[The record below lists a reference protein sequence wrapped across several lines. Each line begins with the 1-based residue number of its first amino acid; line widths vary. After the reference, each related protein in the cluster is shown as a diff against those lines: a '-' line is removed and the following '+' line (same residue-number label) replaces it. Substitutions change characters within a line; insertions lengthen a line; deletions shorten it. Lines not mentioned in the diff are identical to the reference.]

1 MKALVTG
8 ATGYLGRA
16 LCALLGSEGIT
27 VHAFCRS
34 RIKSQAIAGDHVK
47 IFLGEL
53 HDKTMLGKAL
63 DGCEQVYHLAAF
75 TKIWSKDQSIYHKI
89 NVDFTKTLLEL
100 AIPAGVQKMV
110 MTSSGGVLGP
120 SPDKQTPVTENSK
133 RYAVPESAYEQSKI
147 LAEQEVF
154 KSLEQGL
161 NVVVV
166 NPTRVYGPGP
176 KGQSNSV
183 TRMIKLFL
191 DGKWRVIP
199 GDGESIGNYVYID
212 DVVRGHLL
220 AMNKGRSGERYI
232 LGGTNISYNHLFQL
246 LQELT
251 NKHHRIIH
259 VPLNLLLL
267 FAHLQKFLANTFD
280 IQPMLVPELVKKL
293 YKHWNMSS
301 AKAIKD
307 LGYETIP
314 IKEGLKRTLDWIEKG

>member
-16 LCALLGSEGIT
+16 LCALLEREGIT
-27 VHAFCRS
+27 VHALCRS
-34 RIKSQAIAGDHVK
+34 RIKSQTIAGDHVK

-53 HDKTMLGKAL
+53 DNKTMLGKAL
-63 DGCEQVYHLAAF
+63 DGCEQVYHLAAV

-89 NVDFTKTLLEL
+89 NVDCTKILLEL
-100 AIPAGVQKMV
+100 AISTGVQKMV
-110 MTSSGGVLGP
+110 MTSSGAVLGP
-120 SPDKQTPVTENSK
+120 SPNKQIAVTENSK
-133 RYAVPESAYEQSKI
+133 RLVAPESAYEQSKI
-147 LAEQEVF
+147 MAEQEVF
-154 KSLEQGL
+154 KSIDQGL

-183 TRMIKLFL
+183 TRMIKMFL

-232 LGGTNISYNHLFQL
+232 LGGTNISYNQLFQL

-251 NKHHRIIH
+251 NRHYRTVH

-267 FAHLQKFLANTFD
+267 FAHLQKFLANTLN

-293 YKHWNMSS
+293 SKHWNMSS
-301 AKAIKD
+301 AKAIQD
-307 LGYETIP
+307 LGYEAIP
-314 IKEGLKRTLDWIEKG
+314 IKEGLLRTLDWIENG